1 MVSAL
6 VVEGLRVFLSG
17 YIGCV
22 ASSKKPLAM
31 PCKNLRFICALQ
43 PPPPLDVLLS
53 RRLELKFDKKETSAD
68 ETYTTG

>member
-31 PCKNLRFICALQ
+31 PCKNLCFICALQ
-43 PPPPLDVLLS
+43 PPPPLDVLMVV
-53 RRLELKFDKKETSAD
+53 F
-68 ETYTTG
+68 